1 MGQPSDSKATLSNI
15 WIRRAVVES
24 RPEVGS
30 SSSSKLG
37 LISISWPMLTLFFSP
52 PDIPLNN
59 GPPIML
65 FLQLVNPSSVITC
78 STCCSFFSLLSVWG
92 SLSSAVNK
100 SVSFTTS
107 YHKDGLQVLLGG
119 PDRPCRAA
127 LTDLV
132 ELPSFEGYNFPVLV
146 LHSEVASPS

>member
-100 SVSFTTS
+100 SVSFT
-107 YHKDGLQVLLGG
+107 VR